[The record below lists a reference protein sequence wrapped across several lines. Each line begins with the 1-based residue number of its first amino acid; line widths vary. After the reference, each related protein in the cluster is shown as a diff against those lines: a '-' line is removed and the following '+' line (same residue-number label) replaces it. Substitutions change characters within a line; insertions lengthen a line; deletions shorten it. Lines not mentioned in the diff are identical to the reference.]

1 MSKFD
6 LISLGESSDVGY
18 ITRERVTRGIYGFTT
33 PEHAGGIEELGLE
46 IEGKVVVQR
55 LTL

>member
-33 PEHAGGIEELGLE
+33 PEHAGGIEDLGLE
-46 IEGKVVVQR
+46 TEGTGVVQR

>member
-6 LISLGESSDVGY
+6 LISLGESSDLGY

-33 PEHAGGIEELGLE
+33 PEHAGGIEDLGLE
-46 IEGKVVVQR
+46 TEGTGVVQR